1 MLVSEVRIVTV
12 SVRSLDRALS
22 LYSGL
27 LGMDVIARGALPAA
41 LTGPWRMPPGLVGE
55 MALLA
60 AGTERTGM
68 LRLVEF
74 DAPGDLIRTRA
85 DLLSGKRE
93 GRTSAA
99 QITYSERGNVQGAQF
114 YSVAGKV
121 YELCRERGLGKEIPT
136 EWLLQD
142 IRD

>member
-1 MLVSEVRIVTV
+1 MKRKRRRAHGVQGGDKNVML
-12 SVRSLDRALS
+12 
-22 LYSGL
+22 
-27 LGMDVIARGALPAA
+27 
-41 LTGPWRMPPGLVGE
+41 
-55 MALLA
+55 
-60 AGTERTGM
+60 
-68 LRLVEF
+68 
-74 DAPGDLIRTRA
+74 A
-85 DLLSGKRE
+85 DLLSGKRK

-121 YELCRERGLGKEIPT
+121 YELARERGLGKEIPT